1 MEEKS
6 TFSLAMKPG
15 LILSAVYIA
24 FSLVI
29 WALVADMDTQK
40 YIGWLGI
47 VIIAFLFHYFT
58 VEYRNTI
65 KGGAL
70 TYGEGFKFM
79 FFMGLVYSV
88 VYAAYYFIF
97 LSYIDTELLTRML
110 DVVEQQYY
118 DQGLAEDTVEK
129 AMSFVSMIFTP
140 GLFSLASIFGSL
152 FSSVLI
158 GLVVSF
164 FTKKEAPLDFE
175 NN

>member
-15 LILSAVYIA
+15 LILSAAYIA
-24 FSLVI
+24 FSLVT
-29 WALVADMDTQK
+29 WALIADLDTQK
-40 YIGWLGI
+40 YVGWLGI
-47 VIIAFLFHYFT
+47 VIIAFLFHYYT

-79 FFMGLVYSV
+79 FFIGLVYSV
-88 VYAAYYFIF
+88 VYAAYYYIF
-97 LSYIDTELLTRML
+97 LSYIDTEMLTRLL
-110 DVVEQQYY
+110 DVTEQQYY
-118 DQGLAEDTVEK
+118 DQGLSEDAIES
-129 AMSFVSMIFTP
+129 AMSFVSKIFTP
-140 GLFSLASIFGSL
+140 GLFSLVSIFGSL

-158 GLVVSF
+158 ALVISI
-164 FTKKEAPLDFE
+164 FTKKEASLDFE